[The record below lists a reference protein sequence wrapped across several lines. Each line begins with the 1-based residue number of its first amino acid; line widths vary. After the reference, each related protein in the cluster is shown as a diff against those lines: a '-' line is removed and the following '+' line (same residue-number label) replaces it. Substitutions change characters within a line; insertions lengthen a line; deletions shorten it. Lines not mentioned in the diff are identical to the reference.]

1 MMVRL
6 GRMVAVTSGW
16 FNYAACFAIVVMM
29 LLSCADVTLRF
40 FGAPIPGTYEMVG
53 FLGALI
59 VSFSLA
65 HTSLQRGHV
74 AVELIFEK
82 FPLRAQ
88 AIVDAFGNLAS
99 TILFGLIAWQSLVY
113 GLDLQRSG
121 EVSLTL
127 QMPLHP
133 FVYGIA
139 AGCGLLSLVLLV
151 DFIRSFR
158 RGLGK

>member
-1 MMVRL
+1 MVRFE
-6 GRMVAVTSGW
+6 RAVTVTSRW
-16 FNYAACFAIVVMM
+16 FNYAACFTIVVMM
-29 LLSCADVTLRF
+29 LLSCADVTMRF

-53 FLGALI
+53 FLGAVI

-65 HTSLQRGHV
+65 NTSLHRGHV

-82 FPLRAQ
+82 LPLKVQ
-88 AIVDAFGNLAS
+88 IIVDVFGNLVS
-99 TILFGLIAWQSLVY
+99 TILFGLIAWQSLAY
-113 GLDLQRSG
+113 GRDLQRSG

-139 AGCGLLSLVLLV
+139 IGCGLLALVLLV

-158 RGLGK
+158 RGMGK